1 MNFFKKREVWLFFFV
16 LVLSVAYLFF
26 DSSLDFNYIIPNRVS
41 RLLVMSIGGAC
52 IALSSMIFQTITE
65 NKMLAPSIMGY
76 ESIYILFQS
85 LLVFFL
91 GMGSAFYLNEGVNFI
106 LSSLVII
113 VFSWLVHHFMMKK
126 EEGNVYSLLLF
137 GLVLTLVITS
147 FNQLIQFSI
156 SPGEFSMLMSYSQA
170 SFNRST
176 GYEILLSLV
185 VIVAIS
191 IYIYRATPLF
201 DVLLMG
207 RYQSKSLG
215 LDYGPVVKKSLFMV
229 SILVAISTSLIGP
242 TAFMGILVANMA
254 YFLSGS
260 PKHKSVLSIG
270 VIFSIGIFVIAQ
282 ILVEHVFN
290 YKTTVGI
297 LVNLMCGFYFII
309 LVISQRR
316 LA

>member
-1 MNFFKKREVWLFFFV
+1 MTFFKKREVWLFFFV
-16 LVLSVAYLFF
+16 SILSITYVFF

-41 RLLVMSIGGAC
+41 RLLVMIIGGAC
-52 IALSSMIFQTITE
+52 IALSSILFQTITE
-65 NKMLAPSIMGY
+65 NKILTPSIMGY
-76 ESIYILFQS
+76 ESIYVLFQS

-91 GMGSAFYLNEGVNFI
+91 GMGSALYFNEGVNFI

-126 EEGNVYSLLLF
+126 EGGNVYFLLLF

-176 GYEILLSLV
+176 GYEILLSLIVMV
-185 VIVAIS
+185 VIS

-201 DVLLMG
+201 DVLLLG

-215 LDYGPVVKKSLFMV
+215 LDYDPVVKKSLFMI

-254 YFLSGS
+254 YFLSVS
-260 PKHKSVLSIG
+260 PKHKT
-270 VIFSIGIFVIAQ
+270 IFSIGVAFSIGVFVVAQ

>member
-1 MNFFKKREVWLFFFV
+1 
-16 LVLSVAYLFF
+16 
-26 DSSLDFNYIIPNRVS
+26 
-41 RLLVMSIGGAC
+41 
-52 IALSSMIFQTITE
+52 
-65 NKMLAPSIMGY
+65 
-76 ESIYILFQS
+76 
-85 LLVFFL
+85 
-91 GMGSAFYLNEGVNFI
+91 MGSAFYLNEGVNFI